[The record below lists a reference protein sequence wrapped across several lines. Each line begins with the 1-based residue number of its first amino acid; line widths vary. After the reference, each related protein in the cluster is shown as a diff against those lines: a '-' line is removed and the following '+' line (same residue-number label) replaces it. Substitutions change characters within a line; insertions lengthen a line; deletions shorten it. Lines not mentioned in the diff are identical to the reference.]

1 MIWRSNT
8 TAHYDPITLMT
19 VSFNITSPCDMRE
32 SVFFL
37 FLSSQRSQQPATR
50 RQLIVSLFNVVYS
63 GVIIMHWTSCG
74 TYPSLLFI
82 HHHRNMRR
90 SQSSNSYSIQQ
101 KEYGFNRPSLLSPDD
116 CRWNA
121 SMSTTKNSRL
131 DARAVAAGRSLLD
144 RWNDVKEAS
153 HHRRVSEHNEE
164 FSASAADTPLPPI
177 GRRSTT
183 ELSLKSCL
191 SSSSNTSMLQQS
203 TQCNLD
209 RRRRRSTTL
218 IESFEHASNN
228 NISGGSRVRRG
239 ASSSA
244 LLFANNKRTNNSSNR
259 NEEFKPVMT
268 TRNVSFSHLQVREYE
283 VTLGDNPSVSSG
295 VPLSLGWRYNPN
307 EKISKLDDDDD
318 DEMGSGTWGDS
329 SNTSPA
335 SSLIVDFDGSS
346 YINSSNKS
354 SPPPRRRRSS
364 LKLSDRERHRRL
376 SANPN
381 VSAEDLQ
388 NVLQA
393 VAGVR
398 LERKESLNELRKEL
412 REERRKLKQQ
422 RKVRGSGSMG

>member
-1 MIWRSNT
+1 
-8 TAHYDPITLMT
+8 
-19 VSFNITSPCDMRE
+19 
-32 SVFFL
+32 
-37 FLSSQRSQQPATR
+37 
-50 RQLIVSLFNVVYS
+50 
-63 GVIIMHWTSCG
+63 
-74 TYPSLLFI
+74 
-82 HHHRNMRR
+82 MRR

-101 KEYGFNRPSLLSPDD
+101 KEHGFNRPSLVPSD
-116 CRWNA
+116 CRWDA
-121 SMSTTKNSRL
+121 SISATNNRL

-144 RWNDVKEAS
+144 RWNEVKEAS

-164 FSASAADTPLPPI
+164 FSASAAETPLPPTR
-177 GRRSTT
+177 RRSTT

-203 TQCNLD
+203 TQYNLD
-209 RRRRRSTTL
+209 RSRRRRSTTL
-218 IESFEHASNN
+218 IDSFEHASNN
-228 NISGGSRVRRG
+228 NISGGGRVRRG

-244 LLFANNKRTNNSSNR
+244 LLFANNKRTNNSSNS
-259 NEEFKPVMT
+259 NEEFKPLMT
-268 TRNVSFSHLQVREYE
+268 PRNVSFSHLQVREYE

-307 EKISKLDDDDD
+307 EKISKLDDDHNKV
-318 DEMGSGTWGDS
+318 ESGTWGDS
-329 SNTSPA
+329 STTPA

-346 YINSSNKS
+346 YINPSNKS
-354 SPPPRRRRSS
+354 SPQLRRRRTS

-393 VAGVR
+393 VAGLR

-422 RKVRGSGSMG
+422 RKVRGSGSME

>member
-1 MIWRSNT
+1 
-8 TAHYDPITLMT
+8 
-19 VSFNITSPCDMRE
+19 
-32 SVFFL
+32 
-37 FLSSQRSQQPATR
+37 
-50 RQLIVSLFNVVYS
+50 
-63 GVIIMHWTSCG
+63 
-74 TYPSLLFI
+74 
-82 HHHRNMRR
+82 MRR
-90 SQSSNSYSIQQ
+90 SQSSNSYSIRQ
-101 KEYGFNRPSLLSPDD
+101 KEHDFKNSDCNAHVRPSLVPPDE

-121 SMSTTKNSRL
+121 SMSNTNNRL

-144 RWNDVKEAS
+144 RWNEVKEAS
-153 HHRRVSEHNEE
+153 HHRRVSEHYEE
-164 FSASAADTPLPPI
+164 FSASAAETPLPPTR
-177 GRRSTT
+177 RRSTT

-203 TQCNLD
+203 MHCNLD
-209 RRRRRSTTL
+209 RSRRRRSTTL
-218 IESFEHASNN
+218 IDSFEHAASNN

-259 NEEFKPVMT
+259 NEEFKPLV

-307 EKISKLDDDDD
+307 EKISKLADDDN
-318 DEMGSGTWGDS
+318 EMGSGTWGDN

-346 YINSSNKS
+346 YVNPSNKS
-354 SPPPRRRRSS
+354 SPQPRRRRSS

-381 VSAEDLQ
+381 VSAEDLH

-422 RKVRGSGSMG
+422 RNGSGSMG

>member
-1 MIWRSNT
+1 
-8 TAHYDPITLMT
+8 
-19 VSFNITSPCDMRE
+19 
-32 SVFFL
+32 
-37 FLSSQRSQQPATR
+37 
-50 RQLIVSLFNVVYS
+50 
-63 GVIIMHWTSCG
+63 
-74 TYPSLLFI
+74 
-82 HHHRNMRR
+82 MRR
-90 SQSSNSYSIQQ
+90 SQSSNSYSIRQ
-101 KEYGFNRPSLLSPDD
+101 KEHGFNRPSLLVPPDD
-116 CRWNA
+116 CRWDA
-121 SMSTTKNSRL
+121 SMSNTNNRL

-144 RWNDVKEAS
+144 RWNEES
-153 HHRRVSEHNEE
+153 SPHHRRISEHNEE

-183 ELSLKSCL
+183 EFSLKSCL
-191 SSSSNTSMLQQS
+191 SSSQS
-203 TQCNLD
+203 TQCNSD
-209 RRRRRSTTL
+209 RSSRRGSTTL
-218 IESFEHASNN
+218 IDSFEHASNN

-244 LLFANNKRTNNSSNR
+244 LLLANNKRTNNSSNR
-259 NEEFKPVMT
+259 NEEFNPLV

-307 EKISKLDDDDD
+307 EKISKLDDY
-318 DEMGSGTWGDS
+318 EMESGAWGGDR

-346 YINSSNKS
+346 YVNPLNKS
-354 SPPPRRRRSS
+354 SPQLRRRRSS

-381 VSAEDLQ
+381 VSTEDLH

-398 LERKESLNELRKEL
+398 LEREESLNEL
-412 REERRKLKQQ
+412 REERRKLKQEQ
-422 RKVRGSGSMG
+422 KVKKKSRNHSMLRCTWDS